1 MNNRRLLSVITG
13 VLLVAV
19 LLPVGLSIWVAH
31 RQAEENFADEMGNY
45 ASRVVMRTEK
55 VLRQGKNALN
65 EIESFSG
72 QPCSQEHLLAMRR
85 VSYVNRYIQEVIYL
99 DGLRPRCSS
108 LESLSHEGLFPQET
122 KITRDGYRVWL
133 TAQNDI
139 GLRRTMLALGRQHHV
154 VMIDPQSLID
164 VLPFGNWSIDTAIVG
179 TDSDRVIASSF
190 DLPPALWQ
198 RLRPIGDGQL
208 KMRGVMYI
216 VKHHPQLG
224 VAIVTVAS
232 LTPLEKNWHRQL
244 VIWLPFGLLMS
255 LLLALFLLRYLRRLQ
270 SPRQRLL
277 DAINARDIVV
287 NYQPIVALS
296 NGRIVGAEALARWP
310 QMDGTF
316 LTPDV
321 FIPLAEKTGLMP
333 RLTQLIIETVFEDL
347 GVWLQQHPEMHIS
360 VNLDPGDLTSGTLPA
375 LLQEQ
380 LTRWRL
386 SPTQIALELTERG
399 FADPEISAPAIDALR
414 KAGHAIYIDDF
425 GTGYSSLSYLQN
437 LHVDILKIDKSF
449 VDALDYK
456 NVTPQIIDMAKALDL
471 AMVAE
476 GIETDS
482 QQAWLRQHGVQFGQG
497 WLYSKALPKAAFILW
512 AEANLRLTR
521 SA

>member
-1 MNNRRLLSVITG
+1 MNNRRLISVITG
-13 VLLVAV
+13 VLSLAV
-19 LLPVGLSIWVAH
+19 LLPVGLSIWLAYH
-31 RQAEENFADEMGNY
+31 QAEDNFASEMDNY

-55 VLRQGKNALN
+55 VIQQGKNVLD
-65 EIESFSG
+65 EIESFHG
-72 QPCSQEHLLAMRR
+72 QSCNPEHLLLMRR
-85 VSYVNRYIQEVIYL
+85 ISYVNRYIQEVIAL
-99 DGLRPRCSS
+99 DGLKPRCSS
-108 LESLSHEGLFPQET
+108 LESQSHESIFLGAGKT
-122 KITRDGYRVWL
+122 TRDGYRVWL
-133 TAQNDI
+133 TTENDI
-139 GLRRTMLALGRQHHV
+139 GLHRTMLALGSQHHV

-164 VLPFGNWSIDTAIVG
+164 VLPFGNWSIDTALIG
-179 TDSDRVIASSF
+179 TESERVIASSF
-190 DLPPALWQ
+190 DLTPALWQ
-198 RLRPIGDGQL
+198 KLKSIGDEQL
-208 KMRGVMYI
+208 KSQGAMYN
-216 VKHHPQLG
+216 VKHYPQLG

-232 LTPLEKNWHRQL
+232 LAPLEKTWHRQL
-244 VIWLPFGLLMS
+244 IIWLPFGLLMS
-255 LLLALFLLRYLRRLQ
+255 FLLAAFLLRYLHRLQ
-270 SPRQRLL
+270 SPRQRML

-296 NGRIVGAEALARWP
+296 TGKIVGAEALARWP
-310 QMDGTF
+310 QIDGSF

-347 GVWLQQHPEMHIS
+347 GVWLQQHPEIHIS

-375 LLQEQ
+375 LLHEL
-380 LTRWRL
+380 LTRWQL
-386 SPTQIALELTERG
+386 SPAQIALELTERG

-449 VDALDYK
+449 VDALAYK
-456 NVTPQIIDMAKALDL
+456 NVTPQIIAMAKALDL

-482 QQAWLRQHGVQFGQG
+482 QQTWLREHGVQFGQG

-512 AEANLRLTR
+512 AEANLRTIP

>member
-1 MNNRRLLSVITG
+1 MNNRRLISVITG

-19 LLPVGLSIWVAH
+19 LLPVGLSIWLAH
-31 RQAEENFADEMGNY
+31 RQAEENFASEMGNY

-55 VLRQGKNALN
+55 VLRQGKDALDEMEN
-65 EIESFSG
+65 FNGE
-72 QPCSQEHLLAMRR
+72 PCTPDHLLAMRR
-85 VSYVNRYIQEVIYL
+85 VSYVNRYIQEMIYL

-108 LESLSHEGLFPQET
+108 LESLSNEGLFPQVA
-122 KITRDGYRVWL
+122 KVTRDGYRVWL

-139 GLRRTMLALGRQHHV
+139 GLRRTMLALGHKHHV

-164 VLPFGNWSIDTAIVG
+164 VLPFGNWSIDTALIG
-179 TDSDRVIASSF
+179 TDSERVIASSF
-190 DLPPALWQ
+190 ELSPALWQ
-198 RLRPIGDGQL
+198 RLKPIGDEQL
-208 KMRGVMYI
+208 RFQGAMYN
-216 VKHHPQLG
+216 VKHYPQLG

-232 LTPLEKNWHRQL
+232 LTPLEKTWHRQL
-244 VIWLPFGLLMS
+244 LIWLPFGLLIS
-255 LLLALFLLRYLRRLQ
+255 ILLAIFLLRYLRRLQ

-296 NGRIVGAEALARWP
+296 NGKMVGAEALARWP
-310 QMDGTF
+310 QLDGSV

-321 FIPLAEKTGLMP
+321 FIPLAEETGLMP
-333 RLTQLIIETVFEDL
+333 RLTRLIIEIVFENL
-347 GVWLQQHPEMHIS
+347 GDWLRQHPEMHVSI
-360 VNLDPGDLTSGTLPA
+360 NLDPGDLTSAALPE
-375 LLQEQ
+375 LLREH
-380 LTRWRL
+380 LTRWQL
-386 SPTQIALELTERG
+386 SPAQIALELTERG

-437 LHVDILKIDKSF
+437 LNVDILKIDKSF
-449 VDALDYK
+449 VDALEYK
-456 NVTPQIIDMAKALDL
+456 NVTPQIIEIAKALDI

-476 GIETDS
+476 GIETER
-482 QQAWLRQHGVQFGQG
+482 QQTWLREHGVQFGQG

-512 AEANLRLTR
+512 AEANLRT
-521 SA
+521 AAPV

>member
-1 MNNRRLLSVITG
+1 M
-13 VLLVAV
+13 
-19 LLPVGLSIWVAH
+19 
-31 RQAEENFADEMGNY
+31 
-45 ASRVVMRTEK
+45 
-55 VLRQGKNALN
+55 
-65 EIESFSG
+65 
-72 QPCSQEHLLAMRR
+72 
-85 VSYVNRYIQEVIYL
+85 
-99 DGLRPRCSS
+99 
-108 LESLSHEGLFPQET
+108 
-122 KITRDGYRVWL
+122 
-133 TAQNDI
+133 
-139 GLRRTMLALGRQHHV
+139 
-154 VMIDPQSLID
+154 
-164 VLPFGNWSIDTAIVG
+164 
-179 TDSDRVIASSF
+179 
-190 DLPPALWQ
+190 
-198 RLRPIGDGQL
+198 
-208 KMRGVMYI
+208 
-216 VKHHPQLG
+216 
-224 VAIVTVAS
+224 
-232 LTPLEKNWHRQL
+232 
-244 VIWLPFGLLMS
+244 IWLPFGLLMS

-310 QMDGTF
+310 QVDGTF